1 MACEDADT
9 LAAAIVTAAA
19 GPKRVQTDT
28 TSVEAHSLPDLI
40 AAEKH
45 AAGKCGLANPR
56 RGMRISK
63 LIPEGTV

>member
-9 LAAAIVTAAA
+9 IAAAIVTAAA
-19 GPKRVQTDT
+19 GPKQVTTDG
-28 TSVEAHSLPDLI
+28 TSVEQHSLQDLI

-45 AAGKCGLANPR
+45 AAGKCGLGNPR